1 MISLCLTAGAL
12 SATLH
17 IQAFTLAW
25 MHSVEKIRWEEDWRI
40 EGKNL
45 HIVEAR
51 VKGSGAGMEP
61 PLGSVL
67 YDGYWHYTPS
77 IKPLSSVSLM
87 HSPYT
92 KGYEICF
99 DATCKPLAD
108 FLPGIASTDSIVLHA
123 CER

>member
-1 MISLCLTAGAL
+1 MIALCISAGAL
-12 SATLH
+12 TATLN

-40 EGKNL
+40 ENKML
-45 HIVEAR
+45 HITEAR
-51 VKGSGAGMEP
+51 VVGTGAGMEP
-61 PLGSVL
+61 PLGSVFK
-67 YDGYWHYTPS
+67 DGSWHYAPS
-77 IKPLSSVSLM
+77 MKPLPSVSLM

-99 DATCKPLAD
+99 NGKCHLLAE
-108 FLPGIASTDSIVLHA
+108 FLPHLPPTTAIKLEA

>member
-1 MISLCLTAGAL
+1 MIGLCLSAGAL

-25 MHSVEKIRWEEDWRI
+25 MHSVEKIRWEEDWQI

-45 HIVEAR
+45 HIIEAR
-51 VKGSGAGMEP
+51 IQGTGAGMEP
-61 PLGSVL
+61 PLGSIL
-67 YDGYWHYTPS
+67 RDGYWHYTPS
-77 IKPLSSVSLM
+77 IKPLPSVSLM

-99 DATCKPLAD
+99 QGSCQALVH
-108 FLPGIASTDSIVLHA
+108 FLPTIEETQSIELRP
-123 CER
+123 CDY